1 MIKSILSLVLDQSCY
16 GCGQNLVSQE
26 KMICF
31 ECLGQI
37 ERNDSVKNPLD
48 NELYYR
54 LAGKVPLDGASSMFY
69 FDKAGRLQRIIQH
82 IKYKDAML
90 LARHMGSLWGSIL
103 KEEAFCEA
111 GTTIMPVPLH
121 WRRRWKRGYNQAAEI
136 SRGMAQAM
144 GLESNTGGLQRRGNT
159 GTQTRLSGQARW
171 QNVAEAFNLRGRPP
185 RRVLLVDD
193 VITTGAT
200 LEACIRVLMQAEK
213 PPEKIY
219 VAAIAMARKH

>member
-1 MIKSILSLVLDQSCY
+1 MLKSFLSLVLDQSCY
-16 GCGQNLVSQE
+16 GCGQNLVIQE

-37 ERNDSVKNPLD
+37 ERNDSVMRPVD

-54 LAGKVPLDGASSMFY
+54 LAGKIPLDGAASMFY

-82 IKYKDAML
+82 IKYKDAMP
-90 LARHMGSLWGSIL
+90 LAQHMGSLLGSIL
-103 KEEAFCEA
+103 REEAFCEA
-111 GTTIMPVPLH
+111 GTTIIPVPLH
-121 WRRRWKRGYNQAAEI
+121 WRRKWKRGYNQAAEI
-136 SRGMAQAM
+136 CKGLAQSM
-144 GLESNTGGLQRRGNT
+144 DLTLDTSSLQRRGYT

-171 QNVAEAFNLRGRPP
+171 QNVAEAFKLIGRPP

-200 LEACIRVLMQAEK
+200 LEACIRVLMQAEN